1 MDTKAANRVSV
12 VTIIVNIMLSALK
25 FIVGII
31 SNSQALIS
39 DAVHSAS
46 DVVSTVAVIFGVNIS
61 ARESDKSH
69 PYGHERI
76 ESIFSILI
84 SIMLFVTEISIGI
97 SAVKTIVN
105 KEEIAISG
113 VMALV
118 AAAISIVVK
127 ELMYR
132 YTKHTAD
139 KINSSAMLADAWHHR
154 SDAFSSIGS
163 IIGVGGAILG
173 FPICDPIASI
183 VICMFIA
190 KASYDIFMDAVN
202 RLIDRA
208 CTEEEVEKIRN
219 CINEIDGVKNIDKL
233 MTRRFGSKIYVDLEI
248 AEDGNITLYEA
259 HKIAER
265 VHDNIENKI
274 ESVKHCMVH
283 VNPAETDKKRM

>member
-76 ESIFSILI
+76 ESIFSILL
-84 SIMLFVTEISIGI
+84 SIMLFVTGISIGI

-105 KEEIAISG
+105 KEEIAIPG

-274 ESVKHCMVH
+274 ENVKHCMVH

>member
-1 MDTKAANRVSV
+1 MDTKTANRVSV
-12 VTIIVNIMLSALK
+12 MTIIVNILLSALK
-25 FIVGII
+25 FIVGVI

-46 DVVSTVAVIFGVNIS
+46 DVVSTVAVIFGVNMS

-76 ESIFSILI
+76 ESIFSVLL
-84 SIMLFVTEISIGI
+84 SIMLFVTGISIGV
-97 SAVKTIVN
+97 SAVKNIIN
-105 KEEIAISG
+105 KEQIAIPG
-113 VMALV
+113 VMALI

-132 YTKHTAD
+132 YTKRIAD

-163 IIGVGGAILG
+163 LIGVGGAILG

-183 VICMFIA
+183 VICIFIA
-190 KASYDIFMDAVN
+190 KASYDIFIDAVN
-202 RLIDRA
+202 RLVDRA
-208 CTEEEVEKIRN
+208 CSEEEVEKIRN
-219 CINEIDGVKNIDKL
+219 CITEIDGVMRIDKL

-248 AEDGNITLYEA
+248 SEDGNITLYEA

-265 VHDNIENKI
+265 VHDNIENKV
-274 ESVKHCMVH
+274 ENVKHCMVH
-283 VNPAETDKKRM
+283 VNPAEANE

>member
-105 KEEIAISG
+105 KEEIAIPG

-274 ESVKHCMVH
+274 ENVKHCMVH

>member
-84 SIMLFVTEISIGI
+84 SIMLFVTGISIGI